1 MHSFGQPYATLS
13 LERSPCIHS
22 PRGGDRE
29 AMLTS
34 DIFVPDPTRAS
45 SGASP
50 ESSSRSTR
58 CWDVSNEHLRIF

>member
-1 MHSFGQPYATLS
+1 MHSFGQPYAMPL
-13 LERSPCIHS
+13 LECSPCIHS

-29 AMLTS
+29 AMLTPN
-34 DIFVPDPTRAS
+34 IFVPDSTCAR
-45 SGASP
+45 SGASL